1 MGLPGRG
8 LGLSRRQRRAGTLLP
23 RATLAAGHLLAE
35 LVFFRVPVEAK
46 PMAVSFR
53 SIVLANLFAKHIR

>member
-1 MGLPGRG
+1 
-8 LGLSRRQRRAGTLLP
+8 
-23 RATLAAGHLLAE
+23 LAE